1 MRRLICLLLLLAPSL
16 ATASYADHPRA
27 TELLQLLADKY
38 RFNDDDL
45 AMARRALASANKV
58 PKLIA
63 AEQNAKE
70 KTLTW
75 TRYRPIHINQRNIE
89 RGAAFMREQAQWLS
103 RAEAEFGVPA
113 EVIAAILGVETKW
126 GGYTGPHRV
135 LDSLATQGF
144 DHPRRHA
151 FFFIELAEY
160 LAFCRDQQRDPT
172 DVVGS
177 YAGAMGLA
185 QFMPSNYRRLALDY
199 DDDGDVDLWSIPD
212 AIGSVAAYLVRYRP
226 SVGWQR
232 GQPVAVRAVVS
243 GEVTTDSNPRKPNST
258 VRSLAERGVT
268 PAVSLDQTAPAAH
281 VELVLD
287 AGHEHWIGLNNFFSI
302 MSYNPRVFYAMSVYE
317 LSQAIAVAAVS
328 AD

>member
-1 MRRLICLLLLLAPSL
+1 MRTLIALLLLLTSPL
-16 ATASYADHPRA
+16 AAASYADHPRSE
-27 TELLQLLADKY
+27 ELLQLLAKEY
-38 RFNDDDL
+38 RFSNDDL
-45 AMARRALASANKV
+45 AMARRALAAANKV
-58 PKLIA
+58 PKLIE

-75 TRYRPIHINQRNIE
+75 TRYRPIHVNQRNIE
-89 RGAAFMREQAQWLS
+89 RGAAFMREQADWLS
-103 RAEAEFGVPA
+103 KAEAEFGVPA

-151 FFFIELAEY
+151 FFFRELAEY
-160 LAFCRDQQRDPT
+160 LAFCRDQGRDPAE
-172 DVVGS
+172 VVGS

-199 DDDGDVDLWSIPD
+199 DQDGDVDLWSIPD
-212 AIGSVAAYLVRYRP
+212 AIGSIGAYLVRYRP

-232 GQPVAVRAVVS
+232 GHPVAVRAVVS
-243 GEVTTDSNPRKPNST
+243 GRPDSDANPRKPNST
-258 VRSLAERGVT
+258 VQALSRLGIQ
-268 PAVSLDQTAPAAH
+268 PALGLDATLEAAH
-281 VELVLD
+281 LELVLD
-287 AGHEHWIGLNNFFSI
+287 EGREHWIGLNNFFSI